1 MIKMDAFSLT
11 RKEVITSSVICGFV
25 MSLFKLDWAL
35 SVIQSNKQHRSYL
48 NIEWLLSD
56 LVFI

>member
-1 MIKMDAFSLT
+1 MIKMDTFSLT
-11 RKEVITSSVICGFV
+11 RKEVITIICGFV
-25 MSLFKLDWAL
+25 MSLFKSDWAL

-56 LVFI
+56 SVFI